1 MRNKSQKFKDR
12 QSVFLNLCRFNKIS
26 AHEKLNK
33 QIIMPDLLNEVRE
46 SEQTEKLIW
55 RCYIIMVRFS
65 IICSLKKVL
74 RRHFRTMIFSMS
86 IPMCQSTVKLLI
98 LRSIRNPTYV

>member
-12 QSVFLNLCRFNKIS
+12 QSVFLNLRRFNKIS

-65 IICSLKKVL
+65 IICFLKK
-74 RRHFRTMIFSMS
+74 
-86 IPMCQSTVKLLI
+86 I
-98 LRSIRNPTYV
+98 LTSSLSYDDILHEYTYVPKYSKIANLAIN